1 MKKVLLLTAMLFSGM
16 AYSQTVNG
24 VALKDLNVD
33 YVMIVGQGKL
43 FSNKV
48 SIEIDFGQET
58 SFWKGGK
65 EMKLLDENGKKV
77 TLNSMIDALNFMSA
91 AGYEFVNAYAITVDS
106 GLAGKQNVYHYV
118 LKKKIKDIEEL
129 TPPPIIIDSIEEN
142 VLPIETDVEILEH
155 N

>member
-1 MKKVLLLTAMLFSGM
+1 MKKVFVIIVAMLLSGV

-33 YVMIVGQGKL
+33 YVMIVGQGKV

-58 SFWKGGK
+58 SVWKGGK

-77 TLNSMIDALNFMSA
+77 ELNSMIDALNFMSA
-91 AGYEFVNAYAITVDS
+91 VGYEFINAYAITVDN
-106 GLAGKQNVYHYV
+106 GLSGKQNVYHYI
-118 LKKKIKDIEEL
+118 LKKIKDEAATTAPTE
-129 TPPPIIIDSIEEN
+129 
-142 VLPIETDVEILEH
+142 
-155 N
+155 